1 MLSDGCLLTILV
13 FLCRFFLK
21 EPYPYRKKAP
31 WEVCR
36 LEKPENPSAAELRQ
50 LVDSL
55 YREQFKKLVEKARR
69 SGCSLDYAED
79 IVQEVFQI
87 AVEKSADL
95 YASENR
101 IGWLV
106 NTLRNRIGQN
116 FRAMQYAQRLKAEM
130 EKLHSDRYEDHLD
143 PKDIYH
149 GLVSDED
156 LDILVRFYVEGRPIQ
171 SIADHYDIKY
181 ETCKKRLQ
189 RAKARFFLNY
199 KDLIEG
205 I

>member
-1 MLSDGCLLTILV
+1 MD
-13 FLCRFFLK
+13 
-21 EPYPYRKKAP
+21 
-31 WEVCR
+31 
-36 LEKPENPSAAELRQ
+36 KPENPSAAELRQ

-116 FRAMQYAQRLKAEM
+116 FRAMQYAQRLKA
-130 EKLHSDRYEDHLD
+130 D
-143 PKDIYH
+143 
-149 GLVSDED
+149 
-156 LDILVRFYVEGRPIQ
+156 
-171 SIADHYDIKY
+171 
-181 ETCKKRLQ
+181 
-189 RAKARFFLNY
+189 
-199 KDLIEG
+199 
-205 I
+205 

>member
-1 MLSDGCLLTILV
+1 M
-13 FLCRFFLK
+13 
-21 EPYPYRKKAP
+21 
-31 WEVCR
+31 
-36 LEKPENPSAAELRQ
+36 EKPENPSDAELRQ

-55 YREQFKKLVEKARR
+55 YREQFKNLVEKARR
-69 SGCSLDYAED
+69 SGCSQDYAED

-87 AVEKSADL
+87 AVEKAAEL
-95 YASENR
+95 YVSENR

-106 NTLRNRIGQN
+106 KTLRNRIGQN

-130 EKLHSDRYEDHLD
+130 EKLHSDRYENHLD

-149 GLVSDED
+149 GMISDED
-156 LDILVRFYVEGRPIQ
+156 LDILIHFYVEGRPRQ
-171 SIADHYDIKY
+171 SIADHYGIKY

-189 RAKARFFLNY
+189 RAKAHFHSAY
-199 KDLIEG
+199 KNLIEG

>member
-1 MLSDGCLLTILV
+1 MLSDGSLLAILV

-21 EPYPYRKKAP
+21 EPYPYRQKAP

-36 LEKPENPSAAELRQ
+36 LEKPENPSAAELQQ
-50 LVDSL
+50 LVETL
-55 YREQFKKLVEKARR
+55 YREHFKKLVEKARR

-79 IVQEVFQI
+79 IVQEVFRI
-87 AVEKSADL
+87 AMEKAAEL

-106 NTLRNRIGQN
+106 ITLHNRIGQN

-130 EKLHSDRYEDHLD
+130 VKLHNDRYEDHLD

-156 LDILVRFYVEGRPIQ
+156 LDILVRFRVEGRPIQ
-171 SIADHYDIKY
+171 SIADHYGIKY

-189 RAKARFFLNY
+189 RAKARFFRNY
-199 KDLIEG
+199 KDLIED